1 MRYLIASGKHEIY
14 REGNHTVKT
23 FPKGFPKSEV
33 LREALHISLV
43 EGLGLHVPELYSV
56 GVTEDGC
63 WAITYEFIE
72 GRTLSQLLDE
82 DPSQMEAY
90 MDQMLDCQMEM
101 FDKRAPLLN
110 SLKAKMR
117 RQIQS
122 LDCISDVTRYELLTK
137 LSSMPDHAKLCHG
150 DFCPDNIL
158 VAEDGWYILDWIHA
172 AQGNASADVA
182 RTYLLL
188 ALQNQEAASYYLD
201 RFCGKTGTSPV
212 YVKGWLPLVAAAQ
225 LTKKRPEEEEL
236 LRSWLD
242 IVDID

>member
-82 DPSQMEAY
+82 DPSQMEAC
-90 MDQMLDCQMEM
+90 M
-101 FDKRAPLLN
+101 
-110 SLKAKMR
+110 
-117 RQIQS
+117 
-122 LDCISDVTRYELLTK
+122 
-137 LSSMPDHAKLCHG
+137 
-150 DFCPDNIL
+150 
-158 VAEDGWYILDWIHA
+158 
-172 AQGNASADVA
+172 
-182 RTYLLL
+182 
-188 ALQNQEAASYYLD
+188 
-201 RFCGKTGTSPV
+201 
-212 YVKGWLPLVAAAQ
+212 VK
-225 LTKKRPEEEEL
+225 EEEGLDKEKVL
-236 LRSWLD
+236 QVFMKGYKLHGKVLRSAK
-242 IVDID
+242 VVVGKPKRN